1 MMAGS
6 PQEHRPPSRRRTITI
21 VAVVAVVAAAGIGV
35 GWWTNHPSTGSG
47 NPARPDGPTLYQAFD
62 PVNRSVQNVSGGP
75 WQLFWG
81 VGIAAQVAFSPN
93 VIGYFAS
100 ENVTVNNCGRLFNG
114 VTLWNGSIPVFNG
127 SFESGTAPFWQF
139 AFYSN
144 ASNEILFATDVQGA
158 AKVFA
163 PVPNEYLLDG
173 CMPWDDLNN
182 PPDPGSWASLLSP
195 FPTDTPTIAQ
205 SVSSA
210 LNMQWLNDH
219 GPWAEMYQIGPG
231 MFNSFGDVP
240 GGVAT
245 FFDRCGLLGV
255 TGIQPLVSATTTLDG
270 QYPYVANGT
279 HNCAVLNYPNPLA
292 EEGNYSLLFSAPS
305 YNATSGTTR
314 VTIPFQ
320 ATIRAFNSSAPVDRD
335 AWGLANWMTSF
346 NLTTSTGG
354 SLPVGAPSC
363 SNWVPSIADCRA
375 NSSGWYAVLLSS
387 SGQWLDSYGVTVN
400 GAGWTVPVTALVSH
414 QQLVIVA
421 PSSWSVS
428 GDELGVSSTV
438 STSTVLGSV
447 QL

>member
-1 MMAGS
+1 MAGD
-6 PQEHRPPSRRRTITI
+6 PQEHRHPSRRRVLTI

-35 GWWTNHPSTGSG
+35 GWWTYHPSTGSG
-47 NPARPDGPTLYQAFD
+47 NPPRPDGPTLYQAFD

-75 WQLFWG
+75 WHLFWG
-81 VGIAAQVAFSPN
+81 VGIAAQVAFSPS

-100 ENVTVNNCGRLFNG
+100 ENLTVNNCGRLFDG
-114 VTLWNGSIPVFNG
+114 VTLWNGSIPVFDG

-144 ASNEILFATDVQGA
+144 ASNEILFATDVRGA
-158 AKVFA
+158 AKIFA

-173 CMPWDDLNN
+173 CMPWDDLGN
-182 PPDPGSWASLLSP
+182 PPDPGSWVGLLSP
-195 FPTDTPTIAQ
+195 FPANTPTIAR
-205 SVSSA
+205 SVSSV
-210 LNMQWLNDH
+210 LNTQWLNGQ
-219 GPWAEMYQIGPG
+219 GPWAEIYQIGPG

-255 TGIQPLVSATTTLDG
+255 TGIQPLTSVTTTLEG
-270 QYPYVANGT
+270 QYPTLGNGT

-292 EEGNYSLLFSAPS
+292 VEGNYSLLFSTPS

-320 ATIRAFNSSAPVDRD
+320 ATIRGLNSSAPVDSD
-335 AWGLANWMTSF
+335 AWGLASWMTSF

-354 SLPVGAPSC
+354 SLSVGTPSC
-363 SNWVPSIADCRA
+363 SNWVPSLSACTA

-387 SGQWLDSYGVTVN
+387 SGQWLDSYGVTTDST
-400 GAGWTVPVTALVSH
+400 GWTVPVTALVSH
-414 QQLVIVA
+414 QQLVVVI
-421 PSSWSVS
+421 PSSWSVL
-428 GDELGVSSTV
+428 GDEFNVNSTV